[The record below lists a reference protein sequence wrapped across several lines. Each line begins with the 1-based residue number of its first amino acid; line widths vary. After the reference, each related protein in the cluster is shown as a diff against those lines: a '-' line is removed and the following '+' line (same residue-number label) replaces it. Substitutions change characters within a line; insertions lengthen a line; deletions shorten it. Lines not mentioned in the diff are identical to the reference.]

1 MSDARMRKP
10 CVYFSSG
17 DCRYGDKC
25 RFLHADSISINKSFS
40 LRSTLHGHQ
49 MVHPPTPA
57 CPQPDLSEVFVGCD
71 WDCAA
76 IRNGIWCSLAA
87 RTERGH
93 QHWAG
98 GRCILSEGPMLF
110 VGIPGAVKIWN
121 TQTGVEM
128 NLIHALA
135 FGNGMLFAAIQDGKI
150 LAWRYCAEK
159 NSFDLAASL
168 VGHQGPVV
176 SLSVGTMRLYSGAIM
191 SLLCWEQFLLSC
203 SLDQTIK
210 VWTVTETGSLAV
222 TYTHNE
228 DHGALALAGMQDAQL
243 NPIFLCSTN
252 DKAIHLY
259 ELPSFI
265 ERDKLSFKVEIR
277 AMKNGPGRLIFTGD
291 EIGELMVS
299 RLETAHLNL

>member
-49 MVHPPTPA
+49 MERDMVFSS
-57 CPQPDLSEVFVGCD
+57 SEDGTVRV
-71 WDCAA
+71 WDYLT
-76 IRNGIWCSLAA
+76 GQGPSTLGW
-87 RTERGH
+87 
-93 QHWAG
+93 
-98 GRCILSEGPMLF
+98 RCILSEGPMLF